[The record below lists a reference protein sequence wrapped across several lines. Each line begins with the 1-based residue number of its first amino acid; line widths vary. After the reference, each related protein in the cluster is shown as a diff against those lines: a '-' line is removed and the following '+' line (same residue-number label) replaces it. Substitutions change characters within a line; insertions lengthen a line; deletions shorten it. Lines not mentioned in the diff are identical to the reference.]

1 MDDEAIFGPLN
12 LKQFYCVSI
21 AAGLIF
27 AIYNFLSTNIS
38 IPLIIMVIVLSIP
51 IIYRNKS
58 VDIDMEYI
66 KRKRYSFKNKD
77 DFHKWLKR
85 GIASTQF
92 QISKRQVMGQ
102 VPDISLDK
110 KMDLLETALRE
121 IE

>member
-12 LKQFYCVSI
+12 LKQFYCVAI
-21 AAGLIF
+21 AFGLIF
-27 AIYNFLSTNIS
+27 IIYNFLSTNVS
-38 IPLIIMVIVLSIP
+38 IPLIIIVIVLFIP

-77 DFHKWLKR
+77 EFNRWLER
-85 GIASTQF
+85 RIANTQF

-110 KMDLLETALRE
+110 KMDLLETALKE
-121 IE
+121 IK

>member
-12 LKQFYCVSI
+12 LKQFYCVAI
-21 AAGLIF
+21 AFGLIF
-27 AIYNFLSTNIS
+27 IIYNFLSTNVS
-38 IPLIIMVIVLSIP
+38 IPLIIIVIVLFIP

-77 DFHKWLKR
+77 EFNRWLER
-85 GIASTQF
+85 RIANTQF

-102 VPDISLDK
+102 VPDISLNK
-110 KMDLLETALRE
+110 KMDLLETALKE
-121 IE
+121 IK